1 MMNVFKNPEIFIK
14 DFRKVNSFYEAYK
27 TQVKREKNTEEDILR
42 FNRYVEVLEG
52 SLTVK
57 LKGYGSIQKF
67 EYLKD
72 IYGALIAELDKRVA

>member
-1 MMNVFKNPEIFIK
+1 MNVFKNPEIFIK
-14 DFRKVNSFYEAYK
+14 DFRKVNSFYEVYK
-27 TQVKREKNTEEDILR
+27 TQVEREKNTEEDILR
-42 FNRYVEVLEG
+42 FNRYMEVLEG

-72 IYGALIAELDKRVA
+72 AYSSLIAELDKRVA